1 MSSGNSSVLLKKPPL
16 TPAGMTGV
24 GQRMPSQQAIIL
36 RPGQQ
41 TGIVTLPGGQQVR
54 QQVNTRPVL
63 VNAAVSSAGG
73 HHIRVSAPG
82 IQTRPPLAGGRN
94 VVINQSGSQISVPL
108 HALQSMQAGKFFFV
122 IFCFLLQ
129 IRQLAECCVKFSSGL
144 KFVPSLAGIP

>member
-1 MSSGNSSVLLKKPPL
+1 
-16 TPAGMTGV
+16 MTGV

-108 HALQSMQAGKFFFV
+108 HALQSMQAGKFFCQFFGFFFAK
-122 IFCFLLQ
+122 IF
-129 IRQLAECCVKFSSGL
+129 SNG
-144 KFVPSLAGIP
+144 

>member
-1 MSSGNSSVLLKKPPL
+1 
-16 TPAGMTGV
+16 MTGV

-108 HALQSMQAGKFFFV
+108 HALQSMQAGKFFFG
-122 IFCFLLQ
+122 FFLLK
-129 IRQLAECCVKFSSGL
+129 IRQMIECYVKFSS
-144 KFVPSLAGIP
+144 